1 MQIEASTEA
10 TERRSTASQVGWK
23 RLYSHVFKAPAYPAV
38 FSCFMGAGVQLFMMF
53 YFSLVFF
60 VVFFTAE
67 SYRPHIF
74 KMIMSVLAL
83 MGFLNGLA
91 TMRLLKFFGLTDWIF
106 AASIASISLPSFIY
120 LCLGTETILYA
131 IAGGYER

>member
-1 MQIEASTEA
+1 
-10 TERRSTASQVGWK
+10 
-23 RLYSHVFKAPAYPAV
+23 
-38 FSCFMGAGVQLFMMF
+38 
-53 YFSLVFF
+53 
-60 VVFFTAE
+60 
-67 SYRPHIF
+67 
-74 KMIMSVLAL
+74 MS